1 MTNFEK
7 WKAWLTAEE
16 LFRYDLLCNRE
27 IPSIDCL
34 NCPAGK
40 SCLFNIC
47 RLKMCELDEKIG
59 HGYGKFFYGKRCD
72 FLSNFCKHFFL
83 AWANAEAEE
92 ETK

>member
-7 WKAWLTAEE
+7 WKAALTAEE
-16 LFRYDLLCNRE
+16 LFRYDLLCDRE

-47 RLKMCELDEKIG
+47 RLKMFELDEKIYR
-59 HGYGKFFYGKRCD
+59 GYGKFIYGKRHRL
-72 FLSNFCKHFFL
+72 LSNLCKHFFL
-83 AWANAEAEE
+83 RWANAEAEE
-92 ETK
+92 EK